1 MTVMRTAPLA
11 RPAIGTVQPDIARLK
26 ITLDRVKP
34 QVLRR
39 VEVPIELRLDRLHL
53 VIQAAMGWENCHL
66 YEFRAGSARWGIPDD
81 ELGWGLGDGPLNA
94 KKATLAEL
102 LQPARGKFKY
112 WYDFGDDWFHT
123 VTLEK
128 LVPAEP
134 DVIYP
139 RLIAAKGHCPPEDV
153 GGPWGYAEYLKAIAD
168 PTHDRHE
175 ELIDWRGPGFDP
187 IDADEIGIRKRL
199 DRLAARFYKPKT
211 RPARPRGKTGAA
223 PDR

>member
-1 MTVMRTAPLA
+1 MRTTSPSAPEIPGLLA
-11 RPAIGTVQPDIARLK
+11 NVARLK

-39 VEVPIELRLDRLHL
+39 VEVPLDLRLDRLHL

-66 YEFRAGSARWGIPDD
+66 YEFQAGNQRWGIPDK
-81 ELGWGLGDGPLNA
+81 ELGWGLGDGPHNA
-94 KKATLAEL
+94 KRATLAEL
-102 LQPARGKFKY
+102 LGPARGKFKY

-123 VTLEK
+123 ITLEN

-134 DVIYP
+134 AAVYP
-139 RLIAAKGHCPPEDV
+139 RLIAAKRRCPPEDV
-153 GGPWGYAEYLKAIAD
+153 GGPWGYADYLEAIAD
-168 PTHDRHE
+168 PTHERHD

-187 IDADEIGIRKRL
+187 NDPDEAGIRKRL
-199 DRLAARFYKPKT
+199 DRLAARFYKPKP

-223 PDR
+223 LDR